1 MIIKLQNNIIG
12 SILNAYQQDL
22 IVLIGYTI
30 KTLIFS
36 DFFYTSMANEIH
48 LSVNLYNSDN
58 YLLRRNRQIAI
69 ILEVFHKFWF

>member
-1 MIIKLQNNIIG
+1 MIIKLAIQYYWKYRG
-12 SILNAYQQDL
+12 ILNAYQQDL

-48 LSVNLYNSDN
+48 L
-58 YLLRRNRQIAI
+58 
-69 ILEVFHKFWF
+69 

>member
-30 KTLIFS
+30 KTLMFS

-48 LSVNLYNSDN
+48 LWVNLYK
-58 YLLRRNRQIAI
+58 LL
-69 ILEVFHKFWF
+69 

>member
-30 KTLIFS
+30 KTSIFS

-48 LSVNLYNSDN
+48 L
-58 YLLRRNRQIAI
+58 
-69 ILEVFHKFWF
+69 